1 MLSGELQL
9 HAWSICVFTIN
20 ARMCGYL
27 LCVKRDTEPRSDR
40 SALFESFLQHEGRKV
55 HAWEGSSGGRL
66 IEYTEY
72 TQRGRAA
79 CRVPRNLQSQ
89 GTVVLWRHKCSR
101 LECPPYKKKSGF
113 SKTTMYSGYK
123 IYKNSD

>member
-1 MLSGELQL
+1 MHDLHVFLRL
-9 HAWSICVFTIN
+9 MHAW
-20 ARMCGYL
+20 RGYL

-89 GTVVLWRHKCSR
+89 ETIFRQQYKCCK
-101 LECPPYKKKSGF
+101 LKCLACKK
-113 SKTTMYSGYK
+113 
-123 IYKNSD
+123 KNSDN